1 MEVLPVFSIITRGIS
16 DVKCKTTNTITV
28 PAVLRISIVRFYG
41 LIILFTHIQC
51 KWEEQDVFRQLPIK
65 YVALIKIKGWQDIP
79 VSL

>member
-1 MEVLPVFSIITRGIS
+1 MITRGIS